1 MPEIT
6 KELLEEIKDN
16 LVMKHNISSL
26 NMAYDQA
33 SEYKAKI
40 VITLDLLCYLDGTT
54 KEEIME
60 RL

>member
-1 MPEIT
+1 MEIT

-16 LVMKHNISSL
+16 LVIKYDQASL

-40 VITLDLLCYLDGTT
+40 VIILDLLCYLDGTT